1 MSRSRAA
8 MAASTRCSPATSG
21 LPKCRP
27 AARCGSLQ
35 SSSNPGPMR
44 REMSHKMVAFVA
56 TVAVLAVALAATVR
70 AADDATGNP
79 LQAQIEHGKSTYAS
93 KCSHCH
99 GPNMMNSGTITP
111 DLRTFPDDKTRFVT
125 TVKNGKNNKMPP
137 WADILSDEEI
147 GNLWA
152 FISSRRKP

>member
-1 MSRSRAA
+1 MLRK
-8 MAASTRCSPATSG
+8 
-21 LPKCRP
+21 L
-27 AARCGSLQ
+27 
-35 SSSNPGPMR
+35 
-44 REMSHKMVAFVA
+44 SHK
-56 TVAVLAVALAATVR
+56 TVAILAAAAVLTVALAATVR
-70 AADDATGNP
+70 AADDSTGNP
-79 LQAQIEHGKSTYAS
+79 VQAQIDYGKSTYTS

-99 GPNMMNSGTITP
+99 GPNMMNPGTITP
-111 DLRTFPDDKTRFVT
+111 DLRAFPDDKTRFVT

>member
-1 MSRSRAA
+1 MLRKLSYK
-8 MAASTRCSPATSG
+8 T
-21 LPKCRP
+21 
-27 AARCGSLQ
+27 
-35 SSSNPGPMR
+35 
-44 REMSHKMVAFVA
+44 VAILA

-70 AADDATGNP
+70 AADDSSGNP
-79 LQAQIEHGKSTYAS
+79 VQAQIDHGKSTYAE

-99 GPNMMNSGTITP
+99 GPNMMNPGTITP
-111 DLRTFPDDKTRFVT
+111 DLRAFPDDKTRFVT
-125 TVKNGKNNKMPP
+125 TVKNGKNNRMPP

>member
-1 MSRSRAA
+1 MVRQ
-8 MAASTRCSPATSG
+8 T
-21 LPKCRP
+21 
-27 AARCGSLQ
+27 
-35 SSSNPGPMR
+35 
-44 REMSHKMVAFVA
+44 SHKTVAILA
-56 TVAVLAVALAATVR
+56 TVAVLTVALAATVR
-70 AADDATGNP
+70 AADDSNGNP
-79 LQAQIEHGKSTYAS
+79 VQAQIDHGKSTYAE

-111 DLRTFPDDKTRFVT
+111 DLRAFPDDKARFVT

-137 WADILSDEEI
+137 WGDILNDEEI

>member
-1 MSRSRAA
+1 MLR
-8 MAASTRCSPATSG
+8 
-21 LPKCRP
+21 KV
-27 AARCGSLQ
+27 
-35 SSSNPGPMR
+35 
-44 REMSHKMVAFVA
+44 SHKAVAISA
-56 TVAVLAVALAATVR
+56 TALVLTVALAATVG

-79 LQAQIEHGKSTYAS
+79 VQAQIDHGKSTYAS

-99 GPNMMNSGTITP
+99 GPNLMNSGTITP
-111 DLRTFPDDKTRFVT
+111 DLRAFPDDKARFIT

-137 WADILSDEEI
+137 WDDVLSDDEI

>member
-1 MSRSRAA
+1 
-8 MAASTRCSPATSG
+8 MA
-21 LPKCRP
+21 
-27 AARCGSLQ
+27 
-35 SSSNPGPMR
+35 
-44 REMSHKMVAFVA
+44 HKTVAILA
-56 TVAVLAVALAATVR
+56 TVAVLTVALAATGR
-70 AADDATGNP
+70 AADDSNGNP
-79 LQAQIEHGKSTYAS
+79 VQAQIDHGRSTYAE

-111 DLRTFPDDKTRFVT
+111 DLRAFPNDQTRFVT

-137 WADILSDEEI
+137 WGDILSDDEI